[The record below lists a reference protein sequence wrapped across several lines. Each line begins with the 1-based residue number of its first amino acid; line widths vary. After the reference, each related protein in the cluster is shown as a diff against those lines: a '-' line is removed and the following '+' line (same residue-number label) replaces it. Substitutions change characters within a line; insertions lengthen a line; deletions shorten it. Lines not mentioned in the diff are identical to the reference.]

1 MAYNKFRW
9 WTKGKTHNPLKADAP
24 LLLKIRNGDFD
35 YSYMFGEAKEM
46 RATSQKVY
54 EQAYKNYGGTDEQNR
69 IQAALE
75 ASQMKRVKAL
85 KLEFEANRDE
95 NMILYKLRSELT
107 KEFGNNLFEEKKSP
121 KFEIEPL
128 THRIYD
134 FPCSSKPF
142 EAVYNVK
149 KKLPLFAKSAKSKS
163 QYCAGYYVIKFRKG
177 WVKSYCPKLITL
189 ERYPFHGPFKS
200 ELEMKTMQT
209 TVNKNETT

>member
-1 MAYNKFRW
+1 MGYNPFRW
-9 WTKGKTHNPLKADAP
+9 WTKGKIHRPLKPDAP

-46 RATSQKVY
+46 RVTSQKVY

-107 KEFGNNLFEEKKSP
+107 KEFGKDLWEKSM
-121 KFEIEPL
+121 E
-128 THRIYD
+128 R
-134 FPCSSKPF
+134 
-142 EAVYNVK
+142 NR
-149 KKLPLFAKSAKSKS
+149 
-163 QYCAGYYVIKFRKG
+163 GKG
-177 WVKSYCPKLITL
+177 TL
-189 ERYPFHGPFKS
+189 EDLYMWYKKQCKIGTTKS
-200 ELEMKTMQT
+200 EIDIQLKR
-209 TVNKNETT
+209 KNTYLS

>member
-35 YSYMFGEAKEM
+35 YSYMFNEAKEM

-85 KLEFEANRDE
+85 KLEFEANKDE

-107 KEFGNNLFEEKKSP
+107 KEFGKDLWDKAMERS
-121 KFEIEPL
+121 
-128 THRIYD
+128 R
-134 FPCSSKPF
+134 
-142 EAVYNVK
+142 
-149 KKLPLFAKSAKSKS
+149 
-163 QYCAGYYVIKFRKG
+163 GKG
-177 WVKSYCPKLITL
+177 TL
-189 ERYPFHGPFKS
+189 EDLYNWYKKQTKTGTTKS
-200 ELEMKTMQT
+200 EIDIQLKRPNIKGLEYLL
-209 TVNKNETT
+209 

>member
-35 YSYMFGEAKEM
+35 YSYMFNEAKEM
-46 RATSQKVY
+46 RVTSQKVY

-107 KEFGNNLFEEKKSP
+107 KEFGKDLWDKAMERS
-121 KFEIEPL
+121 
-128 THRIYD
+128 R
-134 FPCSSKPF
+134 
-142 EAVYNVK
+142 
-149 KKLPLFAKSAKSKS
+149 
-163 QYCAGYYVIKFRKG
+163 GKG
-177 WVKSYCPKLITL
+177 TL
-189 ERYPFHGPFKS
+189 EDLYMWYKKQCKIGTTKS
-200 ELEMKTMQT
+200 ETDIQLKRPNIKGLEYLL
-209 TVNKNETT
+209 